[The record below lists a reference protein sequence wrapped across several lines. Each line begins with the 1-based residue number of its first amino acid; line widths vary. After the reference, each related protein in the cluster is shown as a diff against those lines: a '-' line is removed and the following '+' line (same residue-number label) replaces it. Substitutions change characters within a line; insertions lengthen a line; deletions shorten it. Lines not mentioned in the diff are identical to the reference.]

1 VREALTMET
10 PLVAS
15 VAAALLVYLL
25 FSLIRPERF

>member
-1 VREALTMET
+1 MET